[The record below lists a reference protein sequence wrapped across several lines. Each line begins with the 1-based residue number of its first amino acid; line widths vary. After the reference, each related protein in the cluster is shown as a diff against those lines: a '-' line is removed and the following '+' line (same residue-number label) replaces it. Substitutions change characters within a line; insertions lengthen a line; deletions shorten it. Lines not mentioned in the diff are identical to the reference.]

1 MNLPLLALTDER
13 PKIAL
18 RVAATGRA
26 PEVAIIPAIP
36 EAVDEDEEKAAG
48 NGGADGADKA
58 DVAAAGTSCH
68 DRLPSAELRWD
79 NSGHV
84 YSRNARLQAGLA
96 VPATGDQPVHADVR
110 ACNCLLSVVMLPPAA
125 CCLYG

>member
-1 MNLPLLALTDER
+1 M
-13 PKIAL
+13 
-18 RVAATGRA
+18 AAS
-26 PEVAIIPAIP
+26 AIP

-48 NGGADGADKA
+48 NGAADGANGSDKA